1 MDALQI
7 PQDRWKAD
15 EISGKQYVQGV
26 DGLPSEEAA
35 FQKLNRRLRKR
46 FADIILQVF
55 LVHLKV
61 RNYPEKFLD
70 KAIYDIDLCPATDF
84 DRMRDLALAE
94 KRGATIG
101 TLSQFLPTPTN
112 IKPDAEEL
120 GPLFSRQFFMEKML
134 GLSTEEMLLNK
145 AMLDREIEEMQK
157 KADAAK
163 EEGGDEEGDGGDD
176 LGF

>member
-1 MDALQI
+1 MQVDLVAET
-7 PQDRWKAD
+7 AD
-15 EISGKQYVQGV
+15 EMLITAKSPAFTLEFALKIVEALKGINKTNEAQNK
-26 DGLPSEEAA
+26 LENIEE
-35 FQKLNRRLRKR
+35 QTNKRVSKLR
-46 FADIILQVF
+46 
-55 LVHLKV
+55 
-61 RNYPEKFLD
+61 
-70 KAIYDIDLCPATDF
+70 
-84 DRMRDLALAE
+84 

-145 AMLDREIEEMQK
+145 AMLDREIEEMKK

-163 EEGGDEEGDGGDD
+163 EEGGDEESEGGDD